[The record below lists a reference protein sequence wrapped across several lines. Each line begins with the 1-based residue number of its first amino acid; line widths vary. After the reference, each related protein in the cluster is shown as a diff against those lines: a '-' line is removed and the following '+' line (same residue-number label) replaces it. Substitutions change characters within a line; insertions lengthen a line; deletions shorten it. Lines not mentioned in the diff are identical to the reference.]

1 MEYDKNAFTAGIAV
15 GRQLKGW
22 AAGGQGGAPTPSS
35 KLWFGTFDEYQA
47 IVDAGEIDED
57 TAYFIYQG

>member
-1 MEYDKNAFTAGIAV
+1 MPYDKRSFLAGIAS

-22 AAGGQGGAPTPSS
+22 AAGGQGDTPSPS
-35 KLWFGTFDEYQA
+35 NKLWFGTFDEYQA

-57 TAYFIYQG
+57 TVYFIYQE